1 MTERGTRA
9 EMRRSRRVRTRSV
22 ALAVAAALMV
32 IGAGIG
38 IVALSGGDSGT
49 SGRAAPRA
57 RAETD
62 APVASLPTS
71 SAPAAVPATVPVAA
85 STFRAAS
92 TKGGDIPVF
101 GVPDDRADPTVTL
114 SPITEYLQPRTL
126 LAFEDHQDW
135 LRVYLPTR
143 PNNSTGWVRAADVD
157 VSAPLEW
164 KIRVSL
170 ADRSLVL
177 LHNDVVD
184 FETGVAIGTEQ
195 YPTPTGT
202 FYITDPVD
210 LHDTP
215 NLGYGVFALGLSGHS
230 DVLTEFLGGDGQIA
244 IHGTNNPGDIGL
256 AVSHGC
262 VRVTNDAIERLSTL
276 PLGTPVEIV

>member
-1 MTERGTRA
+1 
-9 EMRRSRRVRTRSV
+9 
-22 ALAVAAALMV
+22 VAA
-32 IGAGIG
+32 
-38 IVALSGGDSGT
+38 
-49 SGRAAPRA
+49 P
-57 RAETD
+57 
-62 APVASLPTS
+62 P
-71 SAPAAVPATVPVAA
+71 
-85 STFRAAS
+85 FRAAA
-92 TKGGDIPVF
+92 TKGSEIPVF
-101 GVPDDRADPTVTL
+101 SNPDAGAGPAMTL
-114 SPITEYLQPRTL
+114 SPLTEYLLPRTL
-126 LAFEDHQDW
+126 LAFEEQPDW

-143 PNNSTGWVRAADVD
+143 PNNSTGWVRSSDVD
-157 VSAPLEW
+157 LSPPLEW

-170 ADRSLVL
+170 ADRRLVL
-177 LHNDVVD
+177 LRNDAVE
-184 FETGVAIGTEQ
+184 FEAGVAIGTDQ
-195 YPTPTGT
+195 YPTPSRT
-202 FYITDPVD
+202 FYITDPID

>member
-1 MTERGTRA
+1 
-9 EMRRSRRVRTRSV
+9 VV
-22 ALAVAAALMV
+22 LAVVAALVV
-32 IGAGIG
+32 IGAAIG

-49 SGRAAPRA
+49 SGRAAPKA
-57 RAETD
+57 RAAAD
-62 APVASLPTS
+62 APAASLPAS
-71 SAPAAVPATVPVAA
+71 SAPAAAPAEAPASAAA
-85 STFRAAS
+85 SLFRAAT

-101 GVPDDRADPTVTL
+101 GAPDDRAAPTVTL

-164 KIRVSL
+164 KIRVNL
-170 ADRSLVL
+170 ADRRLVL
-177 LHNDVVD
+177 LRNDAVD
-184 FETGVAIGTEQ
+184 FETGVAIGTDQ

>member
-1 MTERGTRA
+1 MAEPGSRA
-9 EMRRSRRVRTRSV
+9 ELRHRRQ
-22 ALAVAAALMV
+22 A
-32 IGAGIG
+32 
-38 IVALSGGDSGT
+38 
-49 SGRAAPRA
+49 RA
-57 RAETD
+57 RAGALVAVVVSVAIAVGVGIVVFAGGSDD
-62 APVASLPTS
+62 APAARAAAGADATTDTHDAGLPAS
-71 SAPAAVPATVPVAA
+71 SAPAQVPAAA
-85 STFRAAS
+85 SPFRAAS

-101 GVPDDRADPTVTL
+101 SAPDTTAGPTATL
-114 SPITEYLQPRTL
+114 SPMTEYLQPRTL
-126 LAFEDHQDW
+126 LAFEDRQDW

-157 VSAPLEW
+157 VSPPLEW
-164 KIRVSL
+164 KIRVIL
-170 ADRSLVL
+170 GEHRLVL

-184 FETGVAIGTEQ
+184 FQTGVAIGTEQ
-195 YPTPTGT
+195 YPTPVGT
-202 FYITDPVD
+202 FYLTDPVD

-244 IHGTNNPGDIGL
+244 IHGTNNPGDIGQD
-256 AVSHGC
+256 VSHGC